1 VKQSDS
7 SYNRTQSSI
16 TPPKT
21 LGEFW
26 NTLTRPADRN
36 GYGLTPTQADELA
49 GEIESQLRLLPDS
62 IQVHKE
68 WRRMLVDYGVSG
80 VQVHDARLAAT
91 MRVHGVQRILT
102 FNVQDFRRYTGIE
115 AVLPQSVTATG

>member
-1 VKQSDS
+1 
-7 SYNRTQSSI
+7 
-16 TPPKT
+16 
-21 LGEFW
+21 
-26 NTLTRPADRN
+26 LTRPADRN

>member
-1 VKQSDS
+1 
-7 SYNRTQSSI
+7 
-16 TPPKT
+16 
-21 LGEFW
+21 
-26 NTLTRPADRN
+26 
-36 GYGLTPTQADELA
+36 
-49 GEIESQLRLLPDS
+49 
-62 IQVHKE
+62 
-68 WRRMLVDYGVSG
+68 MLVDYGVSG